1 MMTVE
6 LSETSTT
13 ADQVKF
19 SMRGLPLL
27 ESGATMGSLGR
38 APALWAHAKVYST
51 GGENAL
57 HSHDIEDHCFLVLQG
72 EATFD
77 FGDGS
82 SMVVRPFEGV
92 VLPRGTVYRFTA
104 NPVGNLVLFRV
115 GGAAIANSNDV
126 EPKYQMPREALK
138 SRKRPDGTLGDAGKD
153 GAHAKPTV
161 FKAGSFFAPE

>member
-1 MMTVE
+1 
-6 LSETSTT
+6 
-13 ADQVKF
+13 
-19 SMRGLPLL
+19 MRGLPLL
-27 ESGATMGSLGR
+27 ESGATMACLGS
-38 APALWAHAKVYST
+38 APALWAHSKVYST

-82 SMVVRPFEGV
+82 QVVVRPFEGV
-92 VLPRGTVYRFTA
+92 VLPRGTMYRFTA

-115 GGAAIANSNDV
+115 GGAQIADSGDV
-126 EPKYQMPREALK
+126 DPRYGMPREALT
-138 SRKRPDGTLGDAGKD
+138 SRRRTDGTEGDAGTG

-161 FKAGSFFAPE
+161 FKPGAFFAAE